1 MEHVG
6 LREFR
11 RYCDLEVAIHQ
22 QNQAPVHGFP
32 KNIQGETEWSMD
44 ILMLKTGILL
54 QQLTST

>member
-44 ILMLKTGILL
+44 ILMLKTGIL
-54 QQLTST
+54 SSN